1 MIEYKDSGIEWLGT
15 IPAHWEVKRLKD
27 VTTLNPNYVGGNCVG
42 DVSFVPMESLRLGQI
57 DYQDISFDE
66 AKGKYTF
73 FANEDLL
80 IAKVTPCFENGNIA
94 IAKNL
99 KQGIGFGSSEI
110 FVLRCFDISNNYMF
124 YYSLSSQ
131 FQGQACATMC
141 GVGGLKRISPLFM
154 RTYKFAVPPLT
165 EQQAIADY
173 LDKKTAEIDTQ
184 ISLLENKQ
192 KAYEK
197 LKQSLISEVVTCG
210 LNPAVALKDSGIDW
224 IGEIPTHWEVKRL
237 KDVAYLYSGLTGKA
251 GDDFTTEYEQGT
263 KPYIPFTNVLNNNE
277 VNPNNLGYVRIY
289 KDDQQ
294 NRVQKNDLLFLMS
307 SEDYESIAKSAVVS
321 EDIEEVY
328 LNSFCRG
335 LRLKSKQID
344 SKFLNYLL
352 SANKCRDALRFEAR
366 GFTRINIKIDKIS
379 SHFIFYPPIEEQ
391 QDIVYFLDKK
401 TAEINENITLIDR
414 KIKAYRRLKQS
425 LIDEVITG
433 KRKI

>member
-1 MIEYKDSGIEWLGT
+1 MILRVKDFASKVGSGVTPRGGADVYLSEG
-15 IPAHWEVKRLKD
+15 IPFFRSQNITNEGLLLDDIVYISEEINESMSSTKLF
-27 VTTLNPNYVGGNCVG
+27 PG
-42 DVSFVPMESLRLGQI
+42 DVLLNITGASIGRCYYLPENFSDGNVNQHVCIIRPKKNVISSFLYYNLVSKVGQDQIAFSQTGANREGLAKEDICNFLFNIPSLKEQ
-57 DYQDISFDE
+57 
-66 AKGKYTF
+66 K
-73 FANEDLL
+73 
-80 IAKVTPCFENGNIA
+80 A
-94 IAKNL
+94 I
-99 KQGIGFGSSEI
+99 
-110 FVLRCFDISNNYMF
+110 V
-124 YYSLSSQ
+124 
-131 FQGQACATMC
+131 
-141 GVGGLKRISPLFM
+141 
-154 RTYKFAVPPLT
+154 
-165 EQQAIADY
+165 DY
-173 LDKKTAEIDTQ
+173 LDKKTAEIDSQ

-224 IGEIPTHWEVKRL
+224 IGEIPTHWVVKRL